1 MSATLDP
8 TVLSVQQRAAVA
20 ADESWGAGNLLA
32 AAIAS
37 NPRPELALIHLV
49 RPLTDTDGHLLHE
62 LSLLDLDRL
71 AQSWSVWY
79 LDQGVKPRDRVA
91 IYVQD
96 SFAYTIHYFALSAI
110 GAIGVLIN
118 SWAPAATANLLCR
131 RTTPVGIYSDDERL
145 GQLWAQDAC
154 ALHDMRWI
162 QSGDQLPA
170 PPPAALPDAQRF
182 PHAAEDPVS
191 ILHSSGTTGNPKP
204 VIQTHQTG
212 SAGPRW
218 RMTADS
224 ISPGERFLT
233 SLPQSHVGAIA
244 FTSYAL
250 LCGIQVVAMYDP
262 RPEELLDAIGEY
274 SPTSVM
280 SFAHAYAD
288 LAGIDLPAGALDSVE
303 RWVSVG
309 DAVHEPH
316 IRTLLAHRSEG
327 LPLSTFYDRLGS
339 TELGW
344 ALLLHTSTIQS
355 PPKGRCA
362 GRATGAAEVVVLRPD
377 GSEAAPGE
385 LGLLAAKGPTITVG
399 YWNDCDTNYRS
410 RLAGYW
416 LSGDVAYRDA
426 DGLFYQVDRAV
437 DAITTPSGLGYSVLM
452 EEVLLGAV
460 PEICDCGVVR
470 GVWGDETVAVALVRP
485 TPGVDDADRV
495 LGAANDALRAAG
507 HPELALLEIA
517 RTDADY
523 STGVTGKVLKRV
535 WRERYG
541 DLERYV
547 AQGSD
552 RCLATA
558 RRPDDG

>member
-1 MSATLDP
+1 
-8 TVLSVQQRAAVA
+8 
-20 ADESWGAGNLLA
+20 
-32 AAIAS
+32 
-37 NPRPELALIHLV
+37 
-49 RPLTDTDGHLLHE
+49 
-62 LSLLDLDRL
+62 
-71 AQSWSVWY
+71 
-79 LDQGVKPRDRVA
+79 
-91 IYVQD
+91 
-96 SFAYTIHYFALSAI
+96 
-110 GAIGVLIN
+110 
-118 SWAPAATANLLCR
+118 
-131 RTTPVGIYSDDERL
+131 
-145 GQLWAQDAC
+145 
-154 ALHDMRWI
+154 
-162 QSGDQLPA
+162 
-170 PPPAALPDAQRF
+170 
-182 PHAAEDPVS
+182 
-191 ILHSSGTTGNPKP
+191 
-204 VIQTHQTG
+204 
-212 SAGPRW
+212 
-218 RMTADS
+218 MTADS
-224 ISPGERFLT
+224 ICPGERFLT

-385 LGLLAAKGPTITVG
+385 LGLLGAKGPTITVG

-437 DAITTPSGLGYSVLM
+437 DAITTRSGLGYSVLM

-495 LGAANDALRAAG
+495 LRRSQRRAARGGPSRAGAAGDRADRRGLLDGRHGQGAQARLARALRRPRALCRTGFGQVPG
-507 HPELALLEIA
+507 HGTP
-517 RTDADY
+517 
-523 STGVTGKVLKRV
+523 
-535 WRERYG
+535 
-541 DLERYV
+541 
-547 AQGSD
+547 
-552 RCLATA
+552 A
-558 RRPDDG
+558 RRRVAMNAMRLKPVRGYPLT